1 MPSVLENKAVR
12 IVRRLAEAGHR
23 ALFAGGCVRDM
34 LRGEEP
40 HDYDVATDATP
51 EEVQALFER
60 TVAVGIQFG
69 VIVVVLGDDQFEV
82 ATFRTDEGYSD
93 GRHPDA
99 VHFADAEDDAQRRDF
114 TINALFYDPVEQE
127 VLDFVGGQE
136 DLRAGIVRAVGD
148 PSDRFVEDSLRMLRA
163 VRFAARFGFRIEKGT
178 LAALRRHGPRI
189 RAVSAE
195 RIREELARLIT
206 GPNPGAGLTLAR
218 DTGLLG
224 HVLPEVQAM
233 VGCEQPEEFHPE
245 GDVFAHTCKALELAD
260 NPSVTL
266 AFGILLHDVGKPLTR
281 SEGVD
286 RTRFH
291 RHDKAGADLARR
303 VCERL
308 RFSTAEAEVITDLVA
323 SHMRFMHVQDMR
335 LSTLKRLL
343 RNPHIEEHLE
353 LCRVD
358 CLASHADLANYQFCR
373 EKLVTLREE
382 EIRPPRL
389 LSGHDLIDL
398 GYRPG
403 PVFTQILDRV
413 EDAQLEG
420 EVSNREDA
428 LILVRKEF
436 PRLRDAR
443 PG

>member
-1 MPSVLENKAVR
+1 MPSALENKAVR

-60 TVAVGIQFG
+60 TVAVGSRFG
-69 VIVVVLGDDQFEV
+69 VIIVVLGEDQFEV

-114 TINALFYDPVEQE
+114 TINALFYDPIEQE
-127 VLDFVGGQE
+127 VLDFVGGDE
-136 DLRAGIVRAVGD
+136 DLKAGVVRAVGD
-148 PSDRFVEDSLRMLRA
+148 PNDRFTEDSLRMLRA
-163 VRFAARFGFRIEKGT
+163 VRFAARLGFRIEERT
-178 LAALRRHGPRI
+178 LAALRRHAPRI

-195 RIREELARLIT
+195 RIRDELARLLT
-206 GPNPGAGLTLAR
+206 GPNPGGGLTLAR

-224 HVLPEVQAM
+224 YILPEVQAM

-245 GDVFAHTCKALELAD
+245 GDVFVHTCKALELTEA
-260 NPSVTL
+260 PSVTL
-266 AFGILLHDVGKPLTR
+266 AFGVLLHDVGKPATR
-281 SEGVD
+281 SEGAD

-291 RHDKAGADLARR
+291 RHDKAGADLARGI
-303 VCERL
+303 CERL
-308 RFSTAEAEVITDLVA
+308 RFSTAETERISDLVA

-343 RNPHIEEHLE
+343 RRPDIEEHLE

-358 CLASHADLANYQFCR
+358 CLASHADLTNYDFCR
-373 EKLVTLREE
+373 EKLATLKEG

-389 LSGHDLIDL
+389 LSGQDLIDL

-403 PVFTQILDRV
+403 PLFAQILDRV

-420 EVSNREDA
+420 EMTTREEA
-428 LILVRKEF
+428 LALVRKEF
-436 PRLRDAR
+436 PRLRDAQ